1 MSNNN
6 SPAPFGRRVS
16 FRTLAGIEWDIP
28 VFMWEL
34 EHEGQTIGICPMGA
48 MSMAAGRP
56 AAGKSS
62 WGRDTAARVSRGTL
76 PGALYGTPANVLYI
90 AAEENIKYNVIPGLI
105 ASGADMNRIIRP
117 RVDFHAPDGTTEEVA
132 ILPEHDMRTIINLC
146 IEHGV
151 KLVIVDPIMNFMNG
165 IDANRNNEVRDK
177 LKPWTRLA
185 EEIDGVVLA
194 ITHLN
199 KSGNGDVV
207 AGITGSS
214 AFGEVTRCALGFTKL
229 PDSDER
235 VMSVEKNSIGLE
247 GAAWKYRIAS
257 RTLTRDDGVS
267 HDFGVFELL
276 GESEQTVGEI
286 LRDQGEGNST
296 TELKTIVLDFLDQ
309 CGGSA
314 PAVEVQAEVKAA
326 GMAWKTAQN
335 KRGSWGV
342 QTTKIDKKWHWYLK
356 GHKPGEI
363 QSPQH
368 TWDLGTLGPSQVKG
382 HKSTSQPGPSPTTRD
397 LPPNIPNNNQH
408 PGRDLE
414 KPPLTSEHPNIPTS
428 HVTKG
433 PTASNDTQAA
443 IINTLSTTHP
453 MKLGAIMRQVK
464 EATGSGATTG
474 EELDQMESQGVIIR
488 NAKGG
493 YLLAVKETA

>member
-1 MSNNN
+1 MSTNTD
-6 SPAPFGRRVS
+6 PARFRPRVTLKS
-16 FRTLAGIEWDIP
+16 LAGIEWDIP

-34 EHEGQTIGICPMGA
+34 EYEGQTIGILPIGS
-48 MSMAAGRP
+48 MSMFAGRP
-56 AAGKSS
+56 TAGKSTS
-62 WGRDTAARVSRGTL
+62 ARSIAAQVTRGTL
-76 PGALYGTPANVLYI
+76 PGTLYGTPANVLYI
-90 AAEENIKYNVIPGLI
+90 AGEETMTYNVIPGLI
-105 ASGADMNRIIRP
+105 ASGADMNHIKTP
-117 RVDFHAPDGTTEEVA
+117 CVDFPAPDGTSEEIA
-132 ILPEHDMRTIINLC
+132 FLPERDMRAIINQC

-151 KLVIVDPIMNFMNG
+151 KLVIVDPIMHFMNG
-165 IDANRNNEVRDK
+165 IDVNRNNEVRDK

-185 EEIDGVVLA
+185 EAIDGVVLA

-286 LRDQGEGNST
+286 LRDQSEGNST

-335 KRGSWGV
+335 KRSSWGV

-363 QSPQH
+363 QSSQH

-382 HKSTSQPGPSPTTRD
+382 HKSTSQPGPSPTNRD
-397 LPPNIPNNNQH
+397 LPTNIPNNNQH
-408 PGRDLE
+408 PDRDLE
-414 KPPLTSEHPNIPTS
+414 KPPTTSEHPNIPTS
-428 HVTKG
+428 HATWG
-433 PTASNDTQAA
+433 PETTNTTQTA
-443 IINTLSTTHP
+443 ILNTLSTTHP
-453 MKLGAIMRQVK
+453 MHLGAIMRQVK

-474 EELDQMESQGVIIR
+474 EELDQMEDQGLVIR
-488 NAKGG
+488 NANGA
-493 YLLAVKETA
+493 YLLAVRESA

>member
-1 MSNNN
+1 MSDYNN
-6 SPAPFGRRVS
+6 PAA
-16 FRTLAGIEWDIP
+16 FRPQVTLKSLADIKWEIP
-28 VFMWEL
+28 TFMWEL
-34 EHEGQTIGICPMGA
+34 DYEGQTTGILPVGA
-48 MSMAAGRP
+48 MSMFAGRP
-56 AAGKSS
+56 TAGKSS
-62 WGRDTAARVSRGTL
+62 SARSIAAQVTRGTL

-90 AAEENIKYNVIPGLI
+90 AGEEALKYNVVPGLI
-105 ASGADMNRIIRP
+105 ASGADMNRIKNPCVNIP
-117 RVDFHAPDGTTEEVA
+117 TPDGTTEE
-132 ILPEHDMRTIINLC
+132 ITFLPERDMRAIINQC
-146 IEHGV
+146 IENNV
-151 KLVIVDPIMNFMNG
+151 KLVVVDPIMHFMNG
-165 IDANRNNEVRDK
+165 IDVNKNNDVRDK

-247 GAAWKYRIAS
+247 GAAWKYHIAS
-257 RTLTRDDGVS
+257 NTLTHDTGVS

-296 TELKTIVLDFLDQ
+296 AELKTIVLDFLDQ

-314 PAVEVQAEVKAA
+314 PAVDVQAEVKAA

-335 KRGSWGV
+335 KRGKWGV

-363 QSPQH
+363 QPPQY
-368 TWDLGTLGPSQVKG
+368 TRDLGTLGPSQVKG
-382 HKSTSQPGPSPTTRD
+382 HKSTSQPGPSPATRD
-397 LPPNIPNNNQH
+397 LETNIPNNNQH

-414 KPPLTSEHPNIPTS
+414 KPPTTSEHPNIPTS

-433 PTASNDTQAA
+433 SKVSNDTQAA

-464 EATGSGATTG
+464 EATGSGATAG
-474 EELDQMESQGVIIR
+474 EELDQMEKQGVIIR
-488 NAKGG
+488 DAKGG
-493 YLLAVKETA
+493 YLLAVKESA